1 VVAPVQQLNTHQKNT
16 STGYVAG
23 MTRRKSTGSEVK
35 TVLVFQKK
43 VMFVA
48 LRNSGISPAAKQL
61 VVLKEAIYSMEVVVV
76 RGMYLG

>member
-35 TVLVFQKK
+35 AVLVFQKK

-61 VVLKEAIYSMEVVVV
+61 VINFQHFMKYEVS
-76 RGMYLG
+76 LPC